1 MAFPEL
7 PAGRLAAADIGLA
20 VIEKV
25 LPAGVARAEVFTDV
39 SDAELIDE
47 ARAVIANA
55 VAKRRG

>member
-1 MAFPEL
+1 
-7 PAGRLAAADIGLA
+7 

-47 ARAVIANA
+47 ERAVIANA

>member
-1 MAFPEL
+1 
-7 PAGRLAAADIGLA
+7 LAAADIGLA

>member
-47 ARAVIANA
+47 ERAVIANA